1 MADKLPIL
9 PNNNYLYW
17 ALLSVLGTLS
27 IIGGIFAH
35 FMPEFPGD
43 ISVTLWIQSAD
54 NASLTAVMKGISS
67 IFGDGGAVLTTI
79 VVAAIVWWRL
89 GRLESL
95 IILLGGVFSIFNFA
109 IKYAVN
115 RPRPTS
121 QLVQVLASEQQTSF
135 PSGHACFTVI
145 ILGLVT
151 YFVSHQLQ
159 NPSYRI
165 LLTVCAI
172 IVTLIVGVSRVYLGA
187 HWLSDVIGGYL
198 VGGFFLVTLVWIYET
213 LKIRLMKTH
222 PNSL

>member
-1 MADKLPIL
+1 MADKLPIP
-9 PNNNYLYW
+9 PNNNHLYW
-17 ALLSVLGTLS
+17 ALISVLGTLS

-43 ISVTLWIQSAD
+43 IAITLWIQSAD
-54 NASLTAVMKGISS
+54 NSSLTAVMKGISF

-121 QLVQVLASEQQTSF
+121 QLIEVLAPTQQTSF
-135 PSGHACFTVI
+135 PSGHSCFAVI
-145 ILGLVT
+145 MVGLVA
-151 YFVSHQLQ
+151 YFAIHQLQ
-159 NPSYRI
+159 KPSSRT
-165 LLTVCAI
+165 LLISCAI
-172 IVTLIVGVSRVYLGA
+172 IVTLVVGVSRVYLGA
-187 HWLSDVIGGYL
+187 HWPSDVIGGYL
-198 VGGFFLVTLVWIYET
+198 VGGFILVTLIWIYET
-213 LKIRLMKTH
+213 LKTRLIKTH
-222 PNSL
+222 PSSI